1 MLLAHIKREKYGFW
15 VGLRDK
21 VGENLG
27 GMMLVI
33 LLYA

>member
-1 MLLAHIKREKYGFW
+1 MLLALIKREKYGFG

-27 GMMLVI
+27 GVMSVI